1 MTKQR
6 VIYIMNS
13 HHHISLPT
21 LLLTVLLIGMAPL
34 FNSCFLFETNKHNGN
49 DNIYNDH
56 DFFSY
61 RPNIVGEWHRV
72 TTGDNSAL
80 LRKLSVE
87 DGDDTFY
94 GEAKGEETYT
104 FNDDGTY
111 SLSWE
116 AIVDARGF
124 LKTNDAFI
132 DLVLISK
139 PMEMTFSAN
148 LDITG
153 TYTYDGDAETLLLTQ
168 SELEINL
175 VEFNCNYGFVNSLMK
190 ESAEKML
197 EKQLINLFPDNK
209 TNDYEITIC
218 TEKQLGLQDDQE
230 NAKFVR
236 VTY

>member
-1 MTKQR
+1 MRANNFNIMRRKY
-6 VIYIMNS
+6 YIS
-13 HHHISLPT
+13 FPT
-21 LLLTVLLIGMAPL
+21 LLISFFLIAIAHV
-34 FNSCFLFETNKHNGN
+34 FNSCSSSGSDKDNK
-49 DNIYNDH
+49 
-56 DFFSY
+56 DFHIPDIIFDTK
-61 RPNIVGEWHRV
+61 PNIEGEWHRV
-72 TTGDNSAL
+72 TTQDNSAL

-111 SLSWE
+111 SLYCE

-132 DLVLISK
+132 DFVFISK

-148 LDITG
+148 FNITG
-153 TYTYDGDAETLLLTQ
+153 TYTYDTDAETLLLTQ
-168 SELEINL
+168 SELEIIF

-190 ESAEKML
+190 ESVENML
-197 EKQLINLFPDNK
+197 EKQLINLLPNNK
-209 TNDYEITIC
+209 TNDYEINVC
-218 TEKQLGLQDDQE
+218 TEKQLVLQDDE
-230 NAKFVR
+230 EIAKYVR